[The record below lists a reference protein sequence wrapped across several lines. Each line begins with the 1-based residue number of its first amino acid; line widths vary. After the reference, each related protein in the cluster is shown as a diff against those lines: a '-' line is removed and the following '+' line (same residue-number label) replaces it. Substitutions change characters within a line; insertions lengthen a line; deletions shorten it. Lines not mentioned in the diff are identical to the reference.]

1 MESPFRIIRNKYGR
15 FISFLYIQNIIYF
28 YNYNYNY
35 NCIYIIPLYMYV
47 VKTLW

>member
-15 FISFLYIQNIIYF
+15 FISFFLYIQNIIYF

-35 NCIYIIPLYMYV
+35 IYIIPLYMYV